1 MSSSSSAFQNPQV
14 EITLIRPASSWASIG
29 LKELWEYRELLYFLT
44 WRDVKVRYKQTALGA
59 LWAIIQPFFLMVVFS
74 LFFGRLAGVPSDGI
88 PYPIFTF
95 CALLPWQLFAHALT
109 ESSNSLIA
117 NERLIT
123 KVYFPR
129 LVVPIAAVLGGL
141 VDFVVAFVIL
151 LGMMAYYKI
160 VPTWAIVT
168 LPAFILLAIM
178 TALAVGLWL
187 SALNVQYR
195 DVRYTINFLIQIWLF
210 VTPVVYPSSII
221 PAAWRPL
228 YGLNPMAGVVEGF
241 RWALLGKSEPPGVLL
256 AVSVVMVMLILIGGL
271 YYFRRMEQEFAD
283 VV

>member
-1 MSSSSSAFQNPQV
+1 MENSPSLPTFY
-14 EITLIRPASSWASIG
+14 IRPASSWSSIG
-29 LKELWEYRELLYFLT
+29 LKELWEYRELLYFLV

-59 LWAIIQPFFLMVVFS
+59 AWAIIQPLMMMLVFS
-74 LFFGRLAGVPSDGI
+74 LFFGYLAKVPSDGI

-109 ESSNSLIA
+109 ESSNSLVA

-129 LVVPIAAVLGGL
+129 LVVPIAAVLGGM
-141 VDFVVAFVIL
+141 VDFAIAFVIL
-151 LGMMAYYKI
+151 LVMMLYYGI

-168 LPAFILLAIM
+168 LPGFILLAIM
-178 TALAVGLWL
+178 TALGVGLWL

-195 DVRYTINFLIQIWLF
+195 DVRYTIGFLIQFWLF
-210 VTPVVYPSSII
+210 ATPVAYSSSIV
-221 PAAWRPL
+221 PERWRPL

-241 RWALLGKSEPPGVLL
+241 RWALLGKSEPPGALL
-256 AVSVVMVMLILIGGL
+256 AVSVVVVILILVGGL